1 MNKKF
6 AVLSISALLA
16 VLAVPLLAQTIRL
29 TANVPF
35 EFVVNNRT
43 LPAGDYSITRGA
55 SPLVVMIRN
64 ANEHAGVLST
74 VLPEHFNAS
83 GQSAPANLVF
93 HRYGDKYFLS
103 QINDGYVD
111 AGFLVPESRTER
123 EFEKTASIPSR
134 ETVTLLARR

>member
-16 VLAVPLLAQTIRL
+16 ALAVPLLAQTIRL

-43 LPAGDYSITRGA
+43 LPAGEYSFTRDS

-64 ANEHAGVLST
+64 ANEHAGVLSM
-74 VLPEHFNAS
+74 VMPEALNS
-83 GQSAPANLVF
+83 SSQSSPANLVF

-111 AGFLVPESRTER
+111 VGFSLPESRTER
-123 EFEKTASIPSR
+123 ELEKTASIPSR
-134 ETVTLLARR
+134 DTVTLLARR